1 MEIYSKIQDPL
12 SPSNKKIGGENVEF
26 KSKCLKI
33 CQEAALFWLTHGL
46 LDFWTRT
53 HEDYFVIED
62 SIEKIMVKIVITS
75 ILKFWGIMLKC
86 FVFLC
91 QNLWCISV

>member
-1 MEIYSKIQDPL
+1 MLNSSQNVWKFA
-12 SPSNKKIGGENVEF
+12 KKLLCF
-26 KSKCLKI
+26 D
-33 CQEAALFWLTHGL
+33 WLTDY